1 MGDVPLCS
9 AKNLK
14 SYVCG
19 MVSFV
24 RFGFC
29 VSEVEGFTGF
39 IKYRVNK
46 RWFQNNTHVFL
57 NRKSASVFCL
67 FLSLAGML
75 AYILNKEDLHE
86 KNGF

>member
-1 MGDVPLCS
+1 
-9 AKNLK
+9 
-14 SYVCG
+14 

-57 NRKSASVFCL
+57 NRKPANVFCL

-75 AYILNKEDLHE
+75 AYILNKEDYMRRMDFRSGDNVVKGLCL
-86 KNGF
+86 FI

>member
-1 MGDVPLCS
+1 
-9 AKNLK
+9 
-14 SYVCG
+14 
-19 MVSFV
+19 MVSFP

-39 IKYRVNK
+39 IKYLVNK

-57 NRKSASVFCL
+57 NRKSASVFC
-67 FLSLAGML
+67 FSLSLFGML